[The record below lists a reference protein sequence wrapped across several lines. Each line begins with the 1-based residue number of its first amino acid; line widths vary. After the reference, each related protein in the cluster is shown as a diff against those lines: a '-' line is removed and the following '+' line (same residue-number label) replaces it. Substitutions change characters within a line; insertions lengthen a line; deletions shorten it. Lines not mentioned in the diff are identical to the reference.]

1 MNDAESP
8 HYPGPGLTDE
18 QRIDWIRLSRS
29 EGVGPRTFQAL
40 LNRFGGAAAAVE
52 ALPGLNAKAGRD
64 AKVCTRAEA
73 EREWERTLRLGAR
86 LVASGD
92 PDYPRLLL
100 AIDAP
105 PPLITVKG
113 RIELLRQPTV
123 AIVGS
128 RNASAVGLRMT
139 ETLSR
144 DLGRVGFVTVSGL
157 ARGIDTAAHRVS
169 LETGTVAVLAGGIDK
184 PYPAENLE
192 LFEAIG
198 RMGVVVSEMPL
209 GWAPRGRDFP
219 RRNRIISGLS
229 FGVVVVEAAH
239 KSGTLITAKFAAE
252 QGREVFAVPGSPLDP
267 RAEGTNALIREG
279 ATLVTEAAHVVEA
292 VAPLLGRED
301 FASHAREEV
310 PDLPEEPLWD
320 EFRFELDE
328 GPSVEP
334 PAALRVTGFTP
345 RGASTEDHDED
356 TASPPSGDF
365 VRLVELMG
373 PAPVGVDELVRLSG
387 LPPGAVHR
395 ILVEL
400 ELAGRLVRHGGRR
413 VALAPTVS

>member
-1 MNDAESP
+1 MNDEDGA

-29 EGVGPRTFQAL
+29 EGVGPRTFRAL
-40 LNRFGGAAAAVE
+40 VNRFGGAAAAVE
-52 ALPGLNAKAGRD
+52 ALPGLNAKAGRE
-64 AKVCTRAEA
+64 AKVCSRAEA
-73 EREWERTLRLGAR
+73 EREWERTLRAGAR
-86 LVASGD
+86 LIASGD
-92 PDYPRLLL
+92 PDYPRLLN

-113 RIELLRQPTV
+113 RIELMRQPTV

-128 RNASAVGLRMT
+128 RNASAAGLRMT

-144 DLGRVGFVTVSGL
+144 DLGRVGFVLVSGL
-157 ARGIDTAAHRVS
+157 ARGIDTAAHRTT
-169 LETGTVAVLAGGIDK
+169 LGTGTIAVLAGGIDK
-184 PYPAENLE
+184 PYPAENVALYE
-192 LFEAIG
+192 EIG
-198 RMGVVVSEMPL
+198 RAGVVVTEMPL

-239 KSGTLITAKFAAE
+239 KSGTLITARFAAE

-267 RAEGTNALIREG
+267 RADGTNALIREG

-301 FASHAREEV
+301 FASDAREDV
-310 PDLPEEPLWD
+310 PEIPDEPLWD

-328 GPSVEP
+328 ERSVEP
-334 PAALRVTGFTP
+334 PAALRATGFTP
-345 RGASTEDHDED
+345 LGASTEDRDE
-356 TASPPSGDF
+356 AGESEPPDDF
-365 VRLVELMG
+365 IRLVELMG

-387 LPPGAVHR
+387 LPPGTVQR

-400 ELAGRLVRHGGRR
+400 ELAGRLERHGGRR
-413 VALAPTVS
+413 VALAPTIS